1 MGKCNWCGKEIGSS
15 VGVCSNKCQAE
26 SDSYHG
32 ISPAERAKRD
42 KDSRSC
48 AVCLMGLIVITYLIV
63 ATFFPFF
70 TRKLLGFHDYMELT
84 PWDTTVKRIDQYR
97 PRLIVLLVTRL
108 EIPIYTYG

>member
-1 MGKCNWCGKEIGSS
+1 MGNCNWCGKEIGSS

-26 SDSYHG
+26 RNSYNG
-32 ISPAERAKRD
+32 ISPTERPEELRD
-42 KDSRSC
+42 VRSRVGC
-48 AVCLMGLIVITYLIV
+48 AMSLIIIYLIA